1 MTRLG
6 AINLNSMTSF
16 ANFVRNLRRRT
27 FVLNDKVEQKFVPRG
42 HEHSFAYKIGMG
54 IWDSTLLVYIYMVS
68 NLSYKTI

>member
-27 FVLNDKVEQKFVPRG
+27 FVLNDKVEQKFVPG
-42 HEHSFAYKIGMG
+42 GSSFAYKIGMG
-54 IWDSTLLVYIYMVS
+54 VWDSTLLVYMVS